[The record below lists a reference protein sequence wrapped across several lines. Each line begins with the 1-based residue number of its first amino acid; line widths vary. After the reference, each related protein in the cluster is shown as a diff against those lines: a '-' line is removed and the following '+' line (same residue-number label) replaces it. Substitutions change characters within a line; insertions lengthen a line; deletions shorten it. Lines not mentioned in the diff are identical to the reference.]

1 MKKILFL
8 TLLIM
13 SVELFAKGSC
23 QCPDDRDKRGSR
35 CGRRS
40 AFCKPG
46 GDEPACGTKSDKERK
61 ELFMR
66 AC

>member
-8 TLLIM
+8 TILIM
-13 SVELFAKGSC
+13 SVELFAKGAC
-23 QCPDDRDKRGSR
+23 QCPDDRDKRGGR

-46 GDEPACGTKSDKERK
+46 GDEPACGTKNNNEKK
-61 ELFMR
+61 ELYIR